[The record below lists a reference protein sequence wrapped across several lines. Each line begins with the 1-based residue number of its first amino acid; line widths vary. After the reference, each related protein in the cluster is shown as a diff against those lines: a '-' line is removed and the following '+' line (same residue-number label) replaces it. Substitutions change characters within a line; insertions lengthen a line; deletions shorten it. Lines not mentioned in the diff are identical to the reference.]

1 MHFAIASAALAEF
14 AAAAIMFAVVM
25 TPPII
30 R

>member
-1 MHFAIASAALAEF
+1 MPPLRPPPLAEF

-30 R
+30 H